1 MTVPVPRCVA
11 AAAILCLAASAWAGG
26 SAGPLR
32 GEYRFHGK
40 TLIDPP
46 PGEARDS
53 HLGLVLEGAAAR
65 DLYRRLKGRGERDIC
80 LDDGSRSKT
89 QGPLRCT
96 ELAEKRGW
104 RCEFAIQL
112 DTLTLVPDGAC

>member
-11 AAAILCLAASAWAGG
+11 AVAILCLAASVWAGG

-53 HLGLVLEGAAAR
+53 HLGTGA
-65 DLYRRLKGRGERDIC
+65 
-80 LDDGSRSKT
+80 
-89 QGPLRCT
+89 
-96 ELAEKRGW
+96 
-104 RCEFAIQL
+104 
-112 DTLTLVPDGAC
+112 